1 MTLLEEIKEMDR
13 DGFIADIQRFCQVSK
28 VGHSRFITEPS
39 ASQRV
44 IELML

>member
-28 VGHSRFITEPS
+28 DDDALEKQIKWD
-39 ASQRV
+39 
-44 IELML
+44 